1 MKENILNNINNPH
14 SLEALYRENKTTFKR
29 EFNTLFP
36 EIKENP
42 TAIVWNERL
51 NYESDSISWGIRGE
65 LLFIII
71 ASFLAG
77 IIAKTYY
84 FLNWEPELFF
94 QRNVG
99 FVVFPLL
106 AAYFIWKQ
114 KLEPKKII
122 AIAIMVV
129 VPLVYINLLPANP
142 KSDTLILAGI
152 HLPLFLW
159 TVLGFAFVGD
169 RFKDFRRRIDF
180 LKFNGELVVMTTII
194 VISGGLL
201 TAVSG
206 GLFSL
211 IEIDIEFFFVEF
223 VLVWGLPSAIIFGT
237 FLVQTNPQLVNKVS
251 PIIAKIF
258 TPLVLFVLVI
268 YLTAIIFSG
277 KNPYND
283 REFLM
288 LFNLLLIG
296 VMAIIFFFV
305 AENTKDS
312 GRNFNTIMLF
322 SLSIVTIIING
333 IALSAIAFRISEWGI
348 TPNRLAVLGAN
359 LLILTHLLFV
369 SYELFK
375 GVRRNQSLE
384 NVEKAIS
391 FFLPIYSLWTIIVVF
406 IFPVLFGFA

>member
-1 MKENILNNINNPH
+1 M
-14 SLEALYRENKTTFKR
+14 
-29 EFNTLFP
+29 
-36 EIKENP
+36 
-42 TAIVWNERL
+42 
-51 NYESDSISWGIRGE
+51 
-65 LLFIII
+65 
-71 ASFLAG
+71 
-77 IIAKTYY
+77 
-84 FLNWEPELFF
+84 
-94 QRNVG
+94 
-99 FVVFPLL
+99 
-106 AAYFIWKQ
+106 
-114 KLEPKKII
+114 
-122 AIAIMVV
+122 
-129 VPLVYINLLPANP
+129 
-142 KSDTLILAGI
+142 
-152 HLPLFLW
+152 
-159 TVLGFAFVGD
+159 GFAFVGD

-296 VMAIIFFFV
+296 VMAIIFFSV